1 MHTFTISKERLMGT
15 KKSALIIEDDKAQLW
30 VIAKALE
37 RAGHKVL
44 KAADGEQGLSIAL
57 TKKPDLI
64 LLDIVMP
71 KMDGVSVLQRLR
83 QDTWGKNVPVI
94 ILTNLSEIEAADD
107 LSESYGDFLV
117 KSDWSLQDIVSKV
130 DMYLQNESK

>member
-1 MHTFTISKERLMGT
+1 MGT